1 MGEGGGVVCQVEYNP
16 ADVTKAEDLAHI
28 CPCVCV
34 CVLPGSFLRWVG
46 GEGRGVGG
54 EEVT

>member
-34 CVLPGSFLRWVG
+34 CVAGIISSVG
-46 GEGRGVGG
+46 GRGGVGG
-54 EEVT
+54 WW